1 MNLRDRRQIEPEAGI
16 GGDHDVDL
24 AAELALQHC
33 APNVAAG
40 ELADRIQ
47 APPADADGRA
57 RTSVERGGASSD
69 TE

>member
-1 MNLRDRRQIEPEAGI
+1 MNLRDRRNIEPRAGV

-47 APPADADGRA
+47 APPADVDCRA
-57 RTSVERGGASSD
+57 
-69 TE
+69 